1 MRRPFVI
8 GGGCAHRLRA
18 IRRPLAIGPGIGAP
32 DMGMHVLGLA
42 RKGTE
47 VAPAQPSWLVNAK
60 VVDVVSGQVS
70 VGRNVEM
77 VDGQIRSISSTLPP
91 AQQNVTDVEGR
102 FVLPGL
108 ISCHTHLS
116 VVFPMSSTDPMENPA
131 VTALR
136 ASKRA
141 REALAA
147 GITTVRCV
155 HEQNRVDLWLR
166 EARRLGWAQTPRI
179 FGAGQAITTPKGHGA
194 GAACVE
200 AEGEDEFYRAA
211 REELEAGADHVK
223 IFINGGLAREGE
235 DLSRSEMSDE
245 ELRGTVRAAD
255 EHDTYVV
262 AHSGASMAIRQAL
275 AQGVRCFEHA
285 YELDAETATLLADK
299 GAYLTP
305 TLIVTRCEP
314 WMRANNFAQATIDN
328 ARAAS
333 GRHLES
339 IEHAIAAGVPLLCG
353 TDLPPA
359 DDVGGLPATVVEL
372 LLLEEAGLS
381 RLAALQT
388 ATTTPARLV
397 GATGQIGQVQPG
409 FRADV
414 VVVDQDPLDDLVA
427 LGSVR
432 LVVQDGLTVTSAM

>member
-1 MRRPFVI
+1 MVP
-8 GGGCAHRLRA
+8 ADTA
-18 IRRPLAIGPGIGAP
+18 WLA
-32 DMGMHVLGLA
+32 
-42 RKGTE
+42 
-47 VAPAQPSWLVNAK
+47 NAK
-60 VVDVVSGQVS
+60 VVDVVTGRVD
-70 VGRNVEM
+70 VGRNIEV
-77 VDGQIRSISSTLPP
+77 VDGQLRSISSSLPP
-91 AQQNVTDVEGR
+91 GQSNVADVEGR

-131 VTALR
+131 ATALR
-136 ASKRA
+136 AAKRA
-141 REALAA
+141 GDALAA

-155 HEQNRVDLWLR
+155 HEQSRVDLWLR
-166 EARRLGWAQTPRI
+166 EAKRLGWARAPRI
-179 FGAGQAITTPKGHGA
+179 FGAGRAITTPKGHGA

-200 AEGEDEFYRAA
+200 AAGEDEFYRAA
-211 REELEAGADHVK
+211 NDELEAGANHVK

-235 DLSRSEMSDE
+235 DPSRSEMTDE
-245 ELRGTVRAAD
+245 ELAGVVRAAR

-262 AHSGASMAIRQAL
+262 AHSGASTAIRQAL

-285 YELDAETATLLADK
+285 YELDTETAVLLADK

-328 ARAAS
+328 ARAAA

-339 IEHAIAAGVPLLCG
+339 IKHAMAAGVPLLCG

-381 RLAALQT
+381 RLAALQA
-388 ATTTPARLV
+388 ATTTPARLMETA
-397 GATGQIGQVQPG
+397 GELGQVRPG
-409 FRADV
+409 FRADLI
-414 VVVDQDPLDDLVA
+414 VVDQNPLDDLVA

-432 LVVQDGLTVTSAM
+432 MVVQDGCTVKSSI